1 MKIIRVTE
9 FGDIPA
15 PLRNIRASID
25 GKQGVFD
32 LVPERVLEPG
42 AVPID
47 EPNPIIRKLL
57 VGARPVVEGFSALRI
72 EFDYLY
78 AVAVDADVD
87 GNLFGGLRANWS
99 DAPRFEEGKPS
110 FFPLLE
116 IIASPW
122 KAQLPEWR
130 GRDRPEVR
138 HIRMISAE
146 CSYDILGEP
155 SRAHW
160 IENNL
165 NPDG

>member
-15 PLRNIRASID
+15 PLRNIRAGID

-72 EFDYLY
+72 VCDYLY

-87 GNLFGGLRANWS
+87 VDLFGGLRANWS